1 MTETTPQLLAPCA
14 EREENLVL
22 LHYGD
27 LGGAERADLHAHVQ
41 GCAPCAAY
49 LKDLGALMPLTIAAG
64 EPPPSFWT
72 DYNRELRH
80 KIDAVVERKTWSQKF
95 AAFFQPRWIP
105 ALATAAMVA
114 LALTFTVGR
123 GIWTSSDPARE
134 DAALIEVLPVA
145 ENLEFFNAMEVL
157 DNLDVLES
165 MAGQGDAA

>member
-1 MTETTPQLLAPCA
+1 
-14 EREENLVL
+14 
-22 LHYGD
+22 
-27 LGGAERADLHAHVQ
+27 
-41 GCAPCAAY
+41 
-49 LKDLGALMPLTIAAG
+49 MPVTLAAG
-64 EPPPSFWT
+64 EPPPSVCT
-72 DYNRELRH
+72 DYDRELRH
-80 KIDAVVERKTWSQKF
+80 KIDAVIEKETWSQKP

-105 ALATAAMVA
+105 ALATAAMIA